1 MAEEEMKDSQFG
13 WVLLLTIGTAFFT
26 YFAASR
32 GWGVAPLKDPKVV
45 HSYRNKE
52 PLKGQDYEAYAR
64 AADTL
69 AKKYNDSLLLVQK
82 RFNHTRDSLKAK
94 GYNLASY
101 ESGKYNEP
109 YNYEEYSD
117 LNPYYV
123 YLAESSP
130 YRRRRTRTRSTRSRR
145 DYSSSSRGTRSR
157 NKYSSS
163 SYPSSRRGTYGSNSS
178 RSRSRRSSSGSYT
191 SRNTYTSSARSR
203 TRSRS
208 SGSFRNTSRSF
219 RGGSRRGGK

>member
-13 WVLLLTIGTAFFT
+13 WVLLLTVGTAFFT
-26 YFAASR
+26 YFAASK

-52 PLKGQDYEAYAR
+52 FFKGQDYEAYAR

-94 GYNLASY
+94 GYNLANY
-101 ESGKYNEP
+101 ERGKYNEP
-109 YNYEEYSD
+109 YNYDEYSD

-123 YLAESSP
+123 YLAESSL
-130 YRRRRTRTRSTRSRR
+130 YRKRRARTRSTRSRR
-145 DYSSSSRGTRSR
+145 DYNSSNRSTRSR

-163 SYPSSRRGTYGSNSS
+163 SYPSSRSGTYGSNSS
-178 RSRSRRSSSGSYT
+178 RSRRSNNGSYS
-191 SRNTYTSSARSR
+191 SRNTYTSSTRSR
-203 TRSRS
+203 SRSRS